1 MHQMLTSAHFAD
13 HDMWHCRLLES
24 SQNTQITELQDHVL
38 HRTCRRCAD
47 TLWARRPL
55 LAAGGRSRWDSQS
68 RRCWRSGSVPLLP
81 RGVGSSSVV
90 PPAEPSSHR
99 NRLEVNHQTEI
110 FFFFTHSHDS
120 SQTAEACFLKME
132 SKTTKNCWK
141 PNSADISFSSFH
153 EHHWSFFELHSVG
166 VYVCF
171 PTY

>member
-1 MHQMLTSAHFAD
+1 M
-13 HDMWHCRLLES
+13 
-24 SQNTQITELQDHVL
+24 QITELQDHVL

-55 LAAGGRSRWDSQS
+55 LAAGGRSRWDSRS

-81 RGVGSSSVV
+81 RGAGSSSVV

-99 NRLEVNHQTEI
+99 KGLRSITKQHFFFL

-120 SQTAEACFLKME
+120 SQTAEACFLEME

-141 PNSADISFSSFH
+141 PNSAGISFSSFH
-153 EHHWSFFELHSVG
+153 VHHWSFMNSALWG
-166 VYVCF
+166 CCVCF
-171 PTY
+171 PT